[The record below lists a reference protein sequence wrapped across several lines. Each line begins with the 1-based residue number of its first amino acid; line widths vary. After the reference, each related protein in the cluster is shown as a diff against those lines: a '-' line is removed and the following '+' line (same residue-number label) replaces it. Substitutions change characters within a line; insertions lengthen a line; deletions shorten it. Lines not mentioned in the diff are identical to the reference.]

1 MPQFIF
7 AVVVVYLL
15 FLFPQIVLVA
25 GLILGGCWLY
35 TKYELVDRE
44 KKSSEKIDDLGG
56 WTAEK
61 ASKEWTDKHLKH
73 DVLGSDEFKEES
85 KRMAKIL
92 EKRQQEADDEMKR
105 DIEAEDRGEKTP
117 FAQKS
122 TTKKVEKPPVVP
134 TKPPI
139 PTPPVRQDL
148 TDQEIY
154 TIMHQLNDE

>member
-1 MPQFIF
+1 MTQFIF

-25 GLILGGCWLY
+25 GLILGGFWLY
-35 TKYELVDRE
+35 TKYELVDKE

-61 ASKEWTDKHLKH
+61 ASEEWVDTHLDK
-73 DVLGSDEFKEES
+73 DVLITDEFRGEGK
-85 KRMAKIL
+85 KIAA
-92 EKRQQEADDEMKR
+92 EIYKKQQEADEEMKR

-122 TTKKVEKPPVVP
+122 TTKKVEKPPIAP

-139 PTPPVRQDL
+139 STPPETQDL

-154 TIMHQLNDE
+154 AIMQQLSDE